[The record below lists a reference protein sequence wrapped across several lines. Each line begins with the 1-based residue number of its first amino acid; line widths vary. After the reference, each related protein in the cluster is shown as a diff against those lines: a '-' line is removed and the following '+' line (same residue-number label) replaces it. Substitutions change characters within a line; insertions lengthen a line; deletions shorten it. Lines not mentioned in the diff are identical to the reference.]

1 MKRLDLY
8 LIQQFITILLISIL
22 GFTSV
27 FLVVDLIENLDRFID
42 NSVPWRIVFKY
53 YLFTIPWFLNIA
65 LPMAMLIA
73 TVFSVGLLV
82 KRNEWTA
89 MKSSGISLYR
99 IAIPLI
105 IIGIIVSYASF
116 EFENNIVSSGN
127 EIRSQ
132 IEQQYIKRKSK
143 RKLKHVYNDLFLQK
157 KEKTHIALG
166 KYKVRHKTAERVTII
181 SMNDGIILERI
192 DAKKIAWIDSLEQW
206 VASGYSIRKFD
217 QNGFEKNVIIPKS
230 DSLIQID
237 FTPEDILKQG
247 KLPDEL
253 NYSELSERILQ
264 LKENGVNTTRW
275 EVSRYFKV
283 SFAFTNLI
291 VVLFGLPLVVIKP
304 RGGLTFAAGMSFIVI
319 FFYYTFIKFGQ
330 SLGFKGILEPLTSAW
345 IGNIVFSI
353 GGLILL
359 LLSRK

>member
-1 MKRLDLY
+1 M
-8 LIQQFITILLISIL
+8 
-22 GFTSV
+22 V
-27 FLVVDLIENLDRFID
+27 
-42 NSVPWRIVFKY
+42 
-53 YLFTIPWFLNIA
+53 
-65 LPMAMLIA
+65 
-73 TVFSVGLLV
+73 
-82 KRNEWTA
+82 
-89 MKSSGISLYR
+89 
-99 IAIPLI
+99 
-105 IIGIIVSYASF
+105 
-116 EFENNIVSSGN
+116 
-127 EIRSQ
+127 
-132 IEQQYIKRKSK
+132 
-143 RKLKHVYNDLFLQK
+143 LK
-157 KEKTHIALG
+157 
-166 KYKVRHKTAERVTII
+166 
-181 SMNDGIILERI
+181 
-192 DAKKIAWIDSLEQW
+192 
-206 VASGYSIRKFD
+206 
-217 QNGFEKNVIIPKS
+217 KNVIIPKS
-230 DSLIQID
+230 DSLIHID

-304 RGGLTFAAGMSFIVI
+304 RGGLTFAAGMSFLVI

-330 SLGFKGILEPLTSAW
+330 SLGFKGVLEPLTSAW

>member
-1 MKRLDLY
+1 MKRLDIY
-8 LIQQFITILLISIL
+8 LIRQFITILAISIL
-22 GFTSV
+22 GFTCV

-42 NSVPWRIVFKY
+42 NSVAWKIVFKY
-53 YLFTIPWFLNIA
+53 YFYTIPWFLNIA

-73 TVFSVGLLV
+73 TVFSIGLLV

-105 IIGIIVSYASF
+105 IIGIIISYASF

-132 IEQQYIKRKSK
+132 IEQSYIKRKSK
-143 RKLKHVYNDLFLQK
+143 RKSKHVYNDLFLQK
-157 KEKTHIALG
+157 QEKIHIALG
-166 KYKVRHKTAERVTII
+166 KYKVRQKTAERVTVI
-181 SMNDGIILERI
+181 SMNEGVILERV
-192 DAKKIAWIDSLEQW
+192 DAKKITWIDSLNQW

-217 QNGFEKNVIIPKS
+217 QNGLESNVIIPKS

-237 FTPEDILKQG
+237 FSPEDILKQG

-253 NYSELSERILQ
+253 NYNELSERITQ

-304 RGGLTFAAGMSFIVI
+304 RGGLTFAAGMSFLVI

-359 LLSRK
+359 FLSRK